1 MSEETEGSIPRI
13 FNVILGSIKLF
24 HLVSG
29 LHVLKPHFDS
39 TIALFILIIL
49 RSHNVKFSITT
60 INSNDEITIWM
71 GLNFILMKL
80 EQMIW
85 SFFLKK
91 EKFLL
96 KSENVYSSHIKE
108 LEIGT

>member
-1 MSEETEGSIPRI
+1 MSEEIEGSIPWI
-13 FNVILGSIKLF
+13 LTIILGSIKLS
-24 HLVSG
+24 HLVSV
-29 LHVLKPHFDS
+29 LRVLKPHFDS

-96 KSENVYSSHIKE
+96 KSENIYS
-108 LEIGT
+108 